1 MTKISTRKNGAL
13 LAALTAAVLMSA
25 AAQAS
30 VIPFESNGRT
40 VDVRYDD
47 LDLSKKED
55 QRALTLRIRRAA
67 AKVCPG
73 RTVQD
78 VRSCQLVALDH
89 VREPVATAIAKA
101 QSQDANRFAEA
112 PKDKVPGAGN

>member
-1 MTKISTRKNGAL
+1 MTNFTNCTGGAL
-13 LAALTAAVLMSA
+13 LATLSAIALTGA

-40 VDVRYDD
+40 VEVRYDD
-47 LDLSKKED
+47 LDLSKKDD
-55 QRALTLRIRRAA
+55 QRALTLRVRRAA

-78 VRSCQLVALDH
+78 VRSCQISAIDH
-89 VREPVATAIAKA
+89 VREPVAIAIAKA
-101 QSQDANRFAEA
+101 QTQDASRYAEVG
-112 PKDKVPGAGN
+112 KDKVPGAGH